1 MGWTRFEPTPGARVG
16 ATPPPYTRSTDDSA
30 AQTETV
36 TEALTP
42 TAPEPTA
49 APAPRDRTWQD
60 DLGDLLPVL
69 GRALVALLALA
80 LLMTLVPMLG
90 RRYREAGLRGAR
102 SPGERVEGQW
112 TLLTRSLE
120 DLGLD
125 APPPRSPRV
134 MGRHYERGTTLGDQG
149 EQALGRVTATL
160 ERTRYGSPDRIAED
174 DADRMGEDVRTVV
187 EAVRHTSPWNLR
199 ANARLLPRSGFEGA
213 RAWARGLFRR

>member
-1 MGWTRFEPTPGARVG
+1 M
-16 ATPPPYTRSTDDSA
+16 
-30 AQTETV
+30 
-36 TEALTP
+36 
-42 TAPEPTA
+42 
-49 APAPRDRTWQD
+49 
-60 DLGDLLPVL
+60 L
-69 GRALVALLALA
+69 GRALLALLALA